1 MKEPT
6 QAQLLRGSQ
15 MAHRIL
21 NILDEKPHLNAGEMG
36 IVLGAAL
43 KCLKD
48 TYQQEHGS
56 QSVVMMKGIFKI
68 MEELVFENANDNTEI
83 K

>member
-36 IVLGAAL
+36 IVLGTAL

-48 TYQQEHGS
+48 TYQKEHGD
-56 QSVVMMKGIFKI
+56 QSLTMMKGIFAI
-68 MEELVFENANDNTEI
+68 MENLVFENANDNL
-83 K
+83 KL